1 MYFLQSNQKSL
12 LTSFNAVFLTLFVLI
27 LILFKS
33 TSEGLIPSVFTG
45 WDILLPVV
53 IYLGQRRNLWEGL
66 LLLLFNGH
74 LYSLNSSAPIGLFV
88 IYYIFFF
95 FFAQGV
101 AYILYA
107 QTPLSVLC
115 LIFISTLFSRV
126 LLPLCAQSFD
136 QSVSVFTWG
145 NWSLWNL
152 SLNTV
157 LGFFIY
163 IAIGVLD
170 RLTLKVPPRSITMG
184 ESTL

>member
-1 MYFLQSNQKSL
+1 LYFLQSNQKKL
-12 LTSFNAVFLTLFVLI
+12 LTNLNAVFLTLFVLI

-33 TSEGLIPSVFTG
+33 TSEGLISSVFTG

-74 LYSLNSSAPIGLFV
+74 LYSLNSAAPIGMFV
-88 IYYIFFF
+88 IYYLFFF
-95 FFAQGV
+95 FFARGV

-115 LIFISTLFSRV
+115 LIFIATVLSRI
-126 LLPLCAQSFD
+126 LLPLCAQSFE
-136 QSVSVFTWG
+136 QSVTVISWG
-145 NWSLWNL
+145 NWNLWNL
-152 SLNTV
+152 ALNTV

-163 IAIGVLD
+163 ITIGILD
-170 RLTLKVPPRSITMG
+170 RLTLKVPPRNITLG
-184 ESTL
+184 DSTL